1 MLFNEGNERYP
12 ATGGTYLSKVLN
24 VAAGLCICAAAGTGV
39 FARGITLLPQV
50 TGKQLGAGMAGNE
63 EERFEQFSAV
73 LQAELLE
80 RTKKTLELLQPEHKP
95 CAPLP
100 FAMVQSF
107 VDLYVEVVR
116 IGIFPVVLGRRPV
129 RAIVGDV
136 DWTREGREY
145 LLTVLDDRSNAVFTS
160 WDYAWDGLW
169 NERKAPSSDA
179 HHEPEKEKKGFFGA
193 LFGGRGK
200 SAPKPAESKS
210 EEEGGEVMA
219 GLHTMFSQLAE
230 KRGYLPLFHDDVKIL
245 KGLVRV
251 KPGRVWDS
259 WKQMNQYHHQE
270 FLLSGHDQAKPGV
283 LSECMQ
289 KCQFNL
295 PERIGEMLIVRA
307 AVDLEH
313 VDKQFVGKYIRQ
325 SARSQQEAERGLPY
339 LSTYWKAMS
348 SAGHAEE

>member
-1 MLFNEGNERYP
+1 
-12 ATGGTYLSKVLN
+12 
-24 VAAGLCICAAAGTGV
+24 
-39 FARGITLLPQV
+39 
-50 TGKQLGAGMAGNE
+50 MAGNE
-63 EERFEQFSAV
+63 EERFEQFSVV
-73 LQAELLE
+73 LQTELLE
-80 RTKKTLELLQPEHKP
+80 RTKKTLELLQPEQKP
-95 CAPLP
+95 CGMLP

-107 VDLYVEVVR
+107 VDLYVEIVK

-136 DWTREGREY
+136 DWAREGREY
-145 LLTVLDDRSNAVFTS
+145 LLSVLDDRSNAVFSS

-169 NERKAPSSDA
+169 NERRVSAADS

-193 LFGGRGK
+193 LFGGRSK
-200 SAPKPAESKS
+200 TPKPAEPKPD
-210 EEEGGEVMA
+210 EGGEVMA
-219 GLHTMFSQLAE
+219 GLHTMFNQLAE
-230 KRGYLPLFHDDVKIL
+230 KRGYLPLFPDDVKIL

-270 FLLSGHDQAKPGV
+270 FLLTGNDQAKPGV

-295 PERIGEMLIVRA
+295 PERIGELLIVRA

-339 LSTYWKAMS
+339 LSAYWKQM
-348 SAGHAEE
+348 GHVALAEG

>member
-1 MLFNEGNERYP
+1 
-12 ATGGTYLSKVLN
+12 
-24 VAAGLCICAAAGTGV
+24 
-39 FARGITLLPQV
+39 
-50 TGKQLGAGMAGNE
+50 MAGNE
-63 EERFEQFSAV
+63 EERFEQFSVV
-73 LQAELLE
+73 LQTELLE
-80 RTKKTLELLQPEHKP
+80 RTKKTLELLQPEQKP
-95 CAPLP
+95 CGMLP

-107 VDLYVEVVR
+107 VDLYVEIVK

-129 RAIVGDV
+129 RAIIGDV
-136 DWTREGREY
+136 DWAREGREY
-145 LLTVLDDRSNAVFTS
+145 LLSVLDDRSNAVFSS

-169 NERKAPSSDA
+169 NERRVSVADS

-193 LFGGRGK
+193 LFGGRSK
-200 SAPKPAESKS
+200 SPKPAEPKPD
-210 EEEGGEVMA
+210 EGGEVMA
-219 GLHTMFSQLAE
+219 GLHTMFNQLAE
-230 KRGYLPLFHDDVKIL
+230 KRGYLPLFPDDVKIL

-270 FLLSGHDQAKPGV
+270 FLLTGNDQAKPGV

-295 PERIGEMLIVRA
+295 PDRIGELLLVRA

-313 VDKQFVGKYIRQ
+313 VDKQFLTKYIRQ

-339 LSTYWKAMS
+339 LSAYWKQMGHVAM
-348 SAGHAEE
+348 ADG

>member
-1 MLFNEGNERYP
+1 
-12 ATGGTYLSKVLN
+12 
-24 VAAGLCICAAAGTGV
+24 
-39 FARGITLLPQV
+39 
-50 TGKQLGAGMAGNE
+50 MAGNE
-63 EERFEQFSAV
+63 EERFEQFSVV
-73 LQAELLE
+73 LQTELLE
-80 RTKKTLELLQPEHKP
+80 RTKKTLELLQPEQKP
-95 CAPLP
+95 CGMLP

-107 VDLYVEVVR
+107 VDLYVEIVK

-136 DWTREGREY
+136 DWAREGREY
-145 LLTVLDDRSNAVFTS
+145 LLSVLDDRSNAVFSS

-169 NERKAPSSDA
+169 NERRVSAADS
-179 HHEPEKEKKGFFGA
+179 HQEPEKEKKGFFGA
-193 LFGGRGK
+193 LFGGRSK
-200 SAPKPAESKS
+200 TPKPAEPKPD
-210 EEEGGEVMA
+210 EGGEVMA
-219 GLHTMFSQLAE
+219 GLHTMFNQLAE
-230 KRGYLPLFHDDVKIL
+230 KRGYLPLFPDDVKIL

-270 FLLSGHDQAKPGV
+270 FLLTGNDQAKPGV

-295 PERIGEMLIVRA
+295 PERIGELLIVRA

-339 LSTYWKAMS
+339 LSAYWKQM
-348 SAGHAEE
+348 GHVALAEG

>member
-1 MLFNEGNERYP
+1 
-12 ATGGTYLSKVLN
+12 
-24 VAAGLCICAAAGTGV
+24 
-39 FARGITLLPQV
+39 
-50 TGKQLGAGMAGNE
+50 MAGNE
-63 EERFEQFSAV
+63 EERFEQFSVV
-73 LQAELLE
+73 LQTELLE
-80 RTKKTLELLQPEHKP
+80 RTKKTLELLQPEQKP
-95 CAPLP
+95 CGMLP

-107 VDLYVEVVR
+107 VDLYVEIVK

-129 RAIVGDV
+129 RAIIGDV
-136 DWTREGREY
+136 DWAREGREY
-145 LLTVLDDRSNAVFTS
+145 LLSVLDDRSNAVFSS

-169 NERKAPSSDA
+169 NERRVSVADS

-193 LFGGRGK
+193 LFGGRSK
-200 SAPKPAESKS
+200 SSKPAEPKPD
-210 EEEGGEVMA
+210 EGGEVMA
-219 GLHTMFSQLAE
+219 GLHTMFNQLAE
-230 KRGYLPLFHDDVKIL
+230 KRGYLPLFPDDVKIL

-270 FLLSGHDQAKPGV
+270 FILTGNDQAKPGV

-295 PERIGEMLIVRA
+295 PERIGELLIVRA

-339 LSTYWKAMS
+339 LSAYWKQMGHVAM
-348 SAGHAEE
+348 AEG

>member
-1 MLFNEGNERYP
+1 
-12 ATGGTYLSKVLN
+12 
-24 VAAGLCICAAAGTGV
+24 
-39 FARGITLLPQV
+39 
-50 TGKQLGAGMAGNE
+50 MAGNE
-63 EERFEQFSAV
+63 EERFEQFSVV
-73 LQAELLE
+73 LQTELLE
-80 RTKKTLELLQPEHKP
+80 RTKKTLELLQPEQQP
-95 CAPLP
+95 CGTLP

-107 VDLYVEVVR
+107 VDLYVEIVK

-136 DWTREGREY
+136 DWAREGREY
-145 LLTVLDDRSNAVFTS
+145 LLSVLDDRSNAVFSS

-169 NERKAPSSDA
+169 NERRVSASDS

-193 LFGGRGK
+193 LFGGRSK
-200 SAPKPAESKS
+200 APKPAEPKPD
-210 EEEGGEVMA
+210 EGGEVMA
-219 GLHTMFSQLAE
+219 GLHTMFNQLAE
-230 KRGYLPLFHDDVKIL
+230 KRGYLPLFPDDVKIL

-270 FLLSGHDQAKPGV
+270 FILTGNDQAKPGV

-295 PERIGEMLIVRA
+295 PERIGELLLVRA

-313 VDKQFVGKYIRQ
+313 VDKQFIGKYIRQ

-339 LSTYWKAMS
+339 LSAYWKQMGHVAM
-348 SAGHAEE
+348 AEG

>member
-1 MLFNEGNERYP
+1 
-12 ATGGTYLSKVLN
+12 
-24 VAAGLCICAAAGTGV
+24 
-39 FARGITLLPQV
+39 
-50 TGKQLGAGMAGNE
+50 MAGNE
-63 EERFEQFSAV
+63 EERFEQFSVV
-73 LQAELLE
+73 LQTELLE
-80 RTKKTLELLQPEHKP
+80 RTKKTLELLQPEQKP
-95 CAPLP
+95 CGMLP

-107 VDLYVEVVR
+107 VDLYVEIVK

-136 DWTREGREY
+136 DWAREGREY
-145 LLTVLDDRSNAVFTS
+145 LLSVLDDRSNAVFSS

-169 NERKAPSSDA
+169 NERRVSVSDS

-193 LFGGRGK
+193 LFGGRSK
-200 SAPKPAESKS
+200 TPKPAEPKPD
-210 EEEGGEVMA
+210 EGGEVMA
-219 GLHTMFSQLAE
+219 GLHTMFNQLAE
-230 KRGYLPLFHDDVKIL
+230 KRGYLPLFPDDVKIL

-270 FLLSGHDQAKPGV
+270 FLLTGNDQAKPGV

-295 PERIGEMLIVRA
+295 PDRIGELLLVRA

-313 VDKQFVGKYIRQ
+313 VDKQFLTKYIRQ

-339 LSTYWKAMS
+339 LSAYWKQMGHVAM
-348 SAGHAEE
+348 ADG

>member
-1 MLFNEGNERYP
+1 
-12 ATGGTYLSKVLN
+12 
-24 VAAGLCICAAAGTGV
+24 
-39 FARGITLLPQV
+39 
-50 TGKQLGAGMAGNE
+50 MAGNE
-63 EERFEQFSAV
+63 EERFEQFSVV
-73 LQAELLE
+73 LQTELLE
-80 RTKKTLELLQPEHKP
+80 RTKKTLELLQPEQKP
-95 CAPLP
+95 CGLLP

-107 VDLYVEVVR
+107 VDVYVEIIK

-136 DWTREGREY
+136 DWAREGREY
-145 LLTVLDDRSNAVFTS
+145 LLSVLDDRSNAVFSS

-169 NERKAPSSDA
+169 NERRASVA
-179 HHEPEKEKKGFFGA
+179 EHQHEPEKEKKGFFGA
-193 LFGGRGK
+193 LFGGRSK
-200 SAPKPAESKS
+200 TPKPAEPKQ
-210 EEEGGEVMA
+210 EDGGEVMA
-219 GLHTMFSQLAE
+219 GLHTMFNQLAE
-230 KRGYLPLFHDDVKIL
+230 KRGYLPLFPDDVKIL

-270 FLLSGHDQAKPGV
+270 FLLTGNDQAKPGV

-295 PERIGEMLIVRA
+295 PDRIGELLLVRA

-313 VDKQFVGKYIRQ
+313 VNKQFIAKYIRQ

-339 LSTYWKAMS
+339 LSAYWKQMGNVAM
-348 SAGHAEE
+348 AEG